1 VIASHFCGKRLVRA
15 IAAWG
20 CAAALAACGG
30 GLYLGVELGGSDDD
44 DPSVALTA
52 PVTEAPAR
60 ASVRFVAAASDDFGV
75 DAVSLYR
82 EDAQGALLLATDG
95 REPYEFDVVIPAS
108 APGTVWRYFAR
119 AIDGA
124 GQTGDSAPVDIT
136 VR

>member
-1 VIASHFCGKRLVRA
+1 MRA
-15 IAAWG
+15 IAAWC
-20 CAAALAACGG
+20 CAVAPAACGG

-52 PVTEAPAR
+52 SVDAAPAG

-108 APGTVWRYFAR
+108 SPGTVWRYFAR

-124 GQTGDSAPVDIT
+124 GQISDSAPVDIT